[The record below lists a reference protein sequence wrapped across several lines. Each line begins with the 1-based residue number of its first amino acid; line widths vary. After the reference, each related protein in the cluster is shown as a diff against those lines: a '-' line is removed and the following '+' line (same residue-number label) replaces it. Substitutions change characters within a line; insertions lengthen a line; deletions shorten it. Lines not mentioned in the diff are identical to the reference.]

1 MYNIGLL
8 VTAGADQRS
17 NAAARLIKATIPNA
31 NVTAINMHML
41 VPNYWVAKKNTKSK
55 REIGQGGREG
65 LIKAWDKIAS
75 TGRYNAFVT
84 YDIAFAHH
92 VLAERDT
99 KTLNDVNVLGGM
111 LIEWR
116 GTKILFIC
124 DPLLTYGR
132 QYSDEQRAG
141 AGYVTAFHMRKL
153 KNYLEGRPSN
163 EKPVKF
169 VIAQSIADL
178 QLLEKAAA
186 SADMLAFDI
195 ETSGG
200 FISVIGFALQIG
212 GLPYTLA
219 FVVPFMINIEGSDGA
234 YWDGD
239 AAALIAYETV
249 GRILAN
255 PAPKCAHNGS
265 FDITHLFRYG
275 WSVNNYVIDTMHLLH
290 SLFTTLPKA
299 LYNAASMFVNGYRYW
314 KDDGKEVDDQGKTKW
329 EAPKTADRT
338 YGYWLYNALDCVNT
352 LYTAQG
358 LCEFIWGEGRGGKY
372 PEYAAGTGYVDRT
385 YIREF
390 AIQFGPALYMSMHG
404 LPVPAERQEALKRQL
419 VKEAAEKLDELH
431 ELIADP
437 NFNPNSPPQ
446 TAELIYDILKVPVNP
461 RKGRTTDKRILTAL
475 ADMHPIF
482 KDVVTAITDAKE
494 PANNATKY
502 GDLDLWYGH
511 WLFKIK
517 AGNTT
522 TARCASSKHDFGI
535 GCVRPSAEALTPRG
549 WVPLHAVCD
558 GDLIAQWDAGCITFV
573 PCTVHWQDFAGQ
585 LRRYKSSQ
593 IDLAVTPGHRVLWEN
608 LRRNQTRVDHADNV
622 RGTSIYIPNSGKLE
636 GQRQMPA
643 YAPMLFADFS
653 YDQRGWYGGFKK
665 ERKKQRVRE
674 LCAKFGLEYT
684 ETEMQRRGYT
694 RFTIKNVPADM
705 PHNWGPW
712 VLECA
717 NLPQLVQEAAHWDSH
732 ARGKSFVFSTAS
744 EFVAHWLQ
752 TAAHLSGMSATVRTA
767 EQPVFSYSDTTMYS
781 VNVKP
786 RNAARVERH
795 HWESVDYIGKVG
807 CPTVPSSFWLVRENG
822 QISVTGNTN
831 MQNVPKSM
839 RLLATAPPG
848 TTLVSTDYSQS
859 DSYFVAFESQDQVM
873 IETVTD
879 DRDTHSVHVEFFFG
893 YEYEKVVAG
902 AAAKEPWV
910 VHPETGVR
918 QIIKK
923 VSHGTNYDMGG
934 GTMLLSV
941 RREAAMAMV
950 QALLS
955 GPNSAKFMRVMG
967 LDMEKPAQF
976 YIDHTNLWSNLQ
988 LEKACDFAQALY
1000 YSRYPT
1006 LKRWKQAAVNG
1017 AVMNY
1022 GVIEM
1027 YGGSSTVMLCD
1038 PKSNPRFV
1046 PAAYGQG
1053 GTAGN
1058 INNAMLRLYYLA
1070 EDMWRRGFR
1079 MIIQVHDE
1087 LVAGIP
1093 DGAYDLVAQKVA
1105 IMEAP
1110 CTIHGRTFTI
1120 PVEAEM
1126 TKSWQAKWT
1135 VKFKGVEHAAEYDAA
1150 LLQNEQKVLQSL
1162 GLENEPS

>member
-1 MYNIGLL
+1 MAFRIGLL
-8 VTAGADQRS
+8 IPNEQNQRAGAI
-17 NAAARLIKATIPNA
+17 ARIIQASIPGVVVSTLNLH
-31 NVTAINMHML
+31 VL
-41 VPNYWVAKKNTKSK
+41 VPDYWVAKANTKAK
-55 REIGQGGREG
+55 REIGPRGRAQFQAAMER
-65 LIKAWDKIAS
+65 LA
-75 TGRYNAFVT
+75 GRYDAFVT
-84 YDIAFAHH
+84 YDLAFANH
-92 VLAERDT
+92 VLPERDA
-99 KTLNDVNVLGGM
+99 KTLNSTDVLGGM
-111 LIEWR
+111 IIEAF
-116 GTKILFIC
+116 GKPVLFVK
-124 DPLLTYGR
+124 DPFMIYGR
-132 QYSDEQRAG
+132 PYSDEDRAV
-141 AGYVTAFHMRKL
+141 AGFMAAFYCNKL
-153 KNYLEGRPSN
+153 KNHMHGITDFT
-163 EKPVKF
+163 KPTKF
-169 VIAQSIADL
+169 VIAQSMADL
-178 QLLEKAAA
+178 QMLEKLA
-186 SADMLAFDI
+186 SKSVMTSFDI

-200 FISVIGFALQIG
+200 YISVVGFALCVP
-212 GLPYTLA
+212 GLAYTPI
-219 FVVPFMINIEGSDGA
+219 FVIPLLINLEGETSD
-234 YWDGD
+234 YWDSD
-239 AAALIAYETV
+239 V
-249 GRILAN
+249 GFEMACATIGNILAN
-255 PAPKCAHNGS
+255 PVPKCAHNGS
-265 FDITHLFRYG
+265 FDISHLFRYG
-275 WSVNNYVIDTMHLLH
+275 WTINNYILDTMHFFH
-290 SLFTTLPKA
+290 SIFPTMPKA
-299 LYNAASMFVNGYRYW
+299 LYSVSSMFVQKYKYW

-329 EAPKTADRT
+329 EAPRTADRT
-338 YGYWLYNALDCVNT
+338 YGYWLYNALDCANT
-352 LYTAQG
+352 LDAALG
-358 LCEFIWGEGRGGKY
+358 LLDFAWGTGAGTRY
-372 PEYAAGTGYVDRT
+372 PEFAAGFEHVGKT

-390 AIQFGPALYMSMHG
+390 ALQFGPALYMSMHG
-404 LPVPAERQEALKRQL
+404 LPVTHERQDAMRTKLLNEAR
-419 VKEAAEKLDELH
+419 VKLAELH
-431 ELIADP
+431 ELIGDDD
-437 NFNPNSPPQ
+437 FNPNSPEQ
-446 TAELIYDILKVPVNP
+446 SCELIYDVLRAPTLP
-461 RKGRTTDKRILTAL
+461 RKGRTADKRVLQAVGD
-475 ADMHPIF
+475 AHPIF
-482 KDVVTAITDAKE
+482 RDVIKHITDAKE

-502 GDLDLWYGH
+502 GNLPLWYQI
-511 WLFKIK
+511 WLYKIK
-517 AGNTT
+517 MGNTT
-522 TARCASSKHDFGI
+522 TARAASSKHDFGI
-535 GCVRPSAEALTPRG
+535 GCVRPTAEALTPRG

-558 GDLIAQWDAGCITFV
+558 GDLIAQWDAGYITFV

-593 IDLAVTPGHRVLWEN
+593 IDLTVTPGHRVLWEN

-622 RGTSIYIPNSGKLE
+622 RGTSIYIPNSGKFE

-705 PHNWGPW
+705 PYNWGPW

-744 EFVAHWLQ
+744 EFVAHWMQ
-752 TAAHLSGMSATVRTA
+752 TAAHLSGMSATVRTV
-767 EQPVFSYSDTTMYS
+767 EQPVFSFSDTTMYS

-839 RLLATAPPG
+839 RMLAAAYAG
-848 TTLVSTDYSQS
+848 TTLVSSDYSQS
-859 DSYFVAFESQDQVM
+859 DSYFVAFESQDEAM

-893 YEYEKVVAG
+893 HKYEDVVAG
-902 AAAKEPWV
+902 ADKKEPWV

-934 GTMLLSV
+934 GTMLLNV
-941 RREAAMAMV
+941 RKEAAWAMV
-950 QALLS
+950 RALLS
-955 GPNSAKFMRVMG
+955 GPNSTKFMSYMS
-967 LDMEKPAQF
+967 LDKTKPAQY
-976 YIDHTNLWSNLQ
+976 YIDNERLWANPQ

-1000 YSRYPT
+1000 YMRYPT
-1006 LKRWKQAAVNG
+1006 LKRWKQAAVQG
-1017 AVMNY
+1017 ARMQH
-1022 GVIEM
+1022 GVITM

-1038 PKSNPRFV
+1038 PARNPRFI
-1046 PAAYGQG
+1046 PASYGQG

-1070 EDMWRRGFR
+1070 DGMWKNGFK

-1087 LVAGIP
+1087 LVCSIP
-1093 DGAYDLVAQKVA
+1093 DGAYDLVERKVK
-1105 IMEAP
+1105 IMEHP

-1120 PVEAEM
+1120 PVEAEL

-1135 VKFKGVEHAAEYDAA
+1135 VKFKGLGAEKETGYTKA
-1150 LLQNEQKVLQSL
+1150 LEDNENKVLQSL
-1162 GLENEPS
+1162 GLTT